1 MVERTSAYRF
11 TTEDRNDP
19 DIQYLRDIAKN
30 LNRLSTWEA
39 APNGQQKKNRFVVSV
54 KGRVGKNNP
63 NADKIGWWQKH
74 HGGIP
79 LDLAGYY
86 DVYWHERWD
95 YRNDPDYVAPVVKRQ
110 IWQFQGD
117 FEDKLSRFVND
128 FLSSQNL
135 EKYDINE
142 DIARGYAARAL
153 NRKVGNLI

>member
-19 DIQYLRDIAKN
+19 DIIVYRKAAKH
-30 LNRLSTWEA
+30 LNSLSAWEA
-39 APNGQQKKNRFVVSV
+39 APNGQQKRKRFVVSV

-63 NADKIGWWQKH
+63 NADKISWWQKH

-86 DVYWHERWD
+86 DIYWYERWD
-95 YRNDPDYVAPVVKRQ
+95 YRNDPGIAPVVKKQ
-110 IWQFQGD
+110 AWQFQD
-117 FEDKLSRFVND
+117 HFEDELNRFVND
-128 FLSSQNL
+128 FLSSDNF
-135 EKYDINE
+135 EKYDITENT
-142 DIARGYAARAL
+142 ARGYIARSL